1 MADFGA
7 WLAAALSVICM
18 VPIRH
23 LLRNIFYTSDG
34 GAGRLSLRSRV
45 VRGPHRRAPGNFA
58 RAEGIANPVHN
69 AICSELVPNTR
80 LVAVY
85 LHAVA
90 PRWHMTDQ

>member
-45 VRGPHRRAPGNFA
+45 VRGPHRRASGTSPPPKELRTQFLTQSA
-58 RAEGIANPVHN
+58 ANWFR
-69 AICSELVPNTR
+69 TRR
-80 LVAVY
+80 LVVAY
-85 LHAVA
+85 LRAVA
-90 PRWHMTDQ
+90 PRWHMSD